1 METKVNKTEKK
12 LYLIAY
18 EPDTRMVTYAREL
31 PRSAGPQTKYYADT
45 FLRKLDPEFRAE
57 HHFAVVVSPD
67 EVKPGETAGT
77 GKMEVCFNL
86 I

>member
-1 METKVNKTEKK
+1 METKENKTTKK

-45 FLRKLDPEFRAE
+45 FLRKLDPEFRE
-57 HHFAVVVSPD
+57 RYHFAVVVSEGLNSECPVD
-67 EVKPGETAGT
+67 SENIQP
-77 GKMEVCFNL
+77 CFML
-86 I
+86 V